1 MELPWLEID
10 IRHARTM
17 SAVACPDQQ
26 PVVAVL
32 ITV

>member
-1 MELPWLEID
+1 M
-10 IRHARTM
+10 
-17 SAVACPDQQ
+17 AVIWRRYVDRPDQQ